1 MGLSSV
7 RQVRGKGRGKGK
19 KDGDVR
25 SLLHNSLAIIT
36 RPHSVEIPASNS
48 YPIIHVTLHWNIQK
62 VFLTQP
68 ESILTIVLTE
78 LEVYVP
84 NSMSNVIIAIA
95 RPHPWAPVPTVVWEA
110 MPILEWPT
118 SNSSLWYSYPEDKLL
133 CCDVKGEGKVSS
145 SDSICATPDEERN
158 LSPQDTLQAR
168 KQAHH

>member
-84 NSMSNVIIAIA
+84 NSMSNVTYVLIGITIGQ
-95 RPHPWAPVPTVVWEA
+95 HTGLSISKQGSLHSTPVSF
-110 MPILEWPT
+110 I
-118 SNSSLWYSYPEDKLL
+118 S
-133 CCDVKGEGKVSS
+133 G
-145 SDSICATPDEERN
+145 
-158 LSPQDTLQAR
+158 
-168 KQAHH
+168 